1 MVNTLPEDEAAKIV
15 SNLFII
21 STVITDHGLGILSC
35 IWSVYFGRKI
45 YYTIIWYAKNTRQ
58 VKIIHTTISH
68 PLITIKRTK
77 KSCQQ
82 QTGSKIYVVVQLYP
96 WFKFISFLFK
106 LIIIHYHTQK
116 QKEIKFQPG

>member
-21 STVITDHGLGILSC
+21 STVIKDQGLGILSC
-35 IWSVYFGRKI
+35 ISVYIGRKI
-45 YYTIIWYAKNTRQ
+45 YYTIIWYAKNTRK
-58 VKIIHTTISH
+58 VKIIQTTISH
-68 PLITIKRTK
+68 QLITVKRTK
-77 KSCQQ
+77 KSRQQ
-82 QTGSKIYVVVQLYP
+82 QTGSKIYVMVQFYP

-116 QKEIKFQPG
+116 QKEIKFEPG

>member
-1 MVNTLPEDEAAKIV
+1 MLKTQDK
-15 SNLFII
+15 SKLF
-21 STVITDHGLGILSC
+21 
-35 IWSVYFGRKI
+35 
-45 YYTIIWYAKNTRQ
+45 TRLFPT
-58 VKIIHTTISH
+58 HFN
-68 PLITIKRTK
+68 ITIKRTK

-96 WFKFISFLFK
+96 WFKFIFFLFK